1 MSCEDFFQHLN
12 LSTALGA
19 QKMINPDTGKIIE
32 IGGQEFNSLVSK
44 YSGGRSPSRNE
55 SDTSDFARLSGVNE
69 TYEQQEQQKPK
80 INSRF
85 KKAQKE
91 DAVRNLNRIVAV
103 PFEQEYNPET
113 APLAANQLKKAF
125 HANWSV
131 NPRTGRIIGIKSAT
145 FRQLVKEFGMPPG
158 LQSSF

>member
-1 MSCEDFFQHLN
+1 MYYILNIENIMSCEDFFQHLN

-44 YSGGRSPSRNE
+44 YSGGRSE
-55 SDTSDFARLSGVNE
+55 DFVEQE
-69 TYEQQEQQKPK
+69 TYEPQEQKPK

-91 DAVRNLNRIVAV
+91 DAVRNPNRIVAV

-158 LQSSF
+158 LQTSF